1 MTRGVSAGINAMI
14 GKWLP
19 EQRLFVKS
27 DQRTRVVRLSPLA
40 QLGGAVCF
48 AALAAWTGH
57 LTIQHASGADLKAQ
71 LVEADQRLVEIYEMR
86 VARLEEEKRRLA
98 DRLSESRAGMAFAA
112 DQAAET
118 HQTLGAALADAKAMK
133 ASHASHMQQL
143 ETFAEIQVA
152 TNDRCDGLD
161 AALTEATAT
170 KTTLSRQL
178 LASNAA
184 LGDLAAALE
193 ETADRRD
200 LAQTSVSRLS
210 SEVAALQSEF
220 DLRRDQQN
228 RLMSRLEDAA
238 RLSLGSLDT
247 VFSKTGVD
255 LDKVLAEVKRDYSG
269 SGGLFIPVMT
279 DIGFDGTVGG
289 VDGADDDGEATRVKS
304 LLADM
309 ERVNAMRIAVDRL
322 PFLRPVGPARFSSGY
337 GNRKDPKNG
346 RKAFHAGIDFA
357 GPRGTP
363 IYATGAGEVVFSA
376 RQRGYGNLIK
386 IRHAFGYETVY
397 AHLNRRRVKVGDKV
411 ERGDRIGDMGN
422 TGRSTGTHL
431 HYEIRV
437 NGNTVNPAKY
447 IEAARNVL

>member
-1 MTRGVSAGINAMI
+1 MTRGVSAGINAVI
-14 GKWLP
+14 GRWLP

-40 QLGGAVCF
+40 QVVGAVCF
-48 AALAAWTGH
+48 AALMAWTGYR
-57 LTIQHASGADLKAQ
+57 TTQHVSGVDLDAQ
-71 LVEADQRLVEIYEMR
+71 MVEADQRLVEIYEMR
-86 VARLEEEKRRLA
+86 VARLEEEMRRLA
-98 DRLSESRAGMAFAA
+98 DKLSESRADMAFAA
-112 DQAAET
+112 DEAAET
-118 HQTLGAALADAKAMK
+118 HQTLGAALADAKAMQ
-133 ASHASHMQQL
+133 ASHASHKRQL
-143 ETFAEIQVA
+143 ETLAEIQVA

-161 AALTEATAT
+161 AALTEATAA
-170 KTTLSRQL
+170 KTSLSRQL

-184 LGDLAAALE
+184 LDDLAAALN
-193 ETADRRD
+193 ETADHRD
-200 LAQTSVSRLS
+200 LAQTSASQLS

-220 DLRRDQQN
+220 DLRRAQQN

-238 RLSLGSLDT
+238 RLSLGSLET

-255 LDKVLAEVKRDYSG
+255 LDKVLAEVKRDHSG
-269 SGGLFIPVMT
+269 SGGLFIPVAA
-279 DIGFDGTVGG
+279 DVGFGGTS
-289 VDGADDDGEATRVKS
+289 GADGMGDDGEAKRVKT

-309 ERVNAMRIAVDRL
+309 ERVNAMRIAVYRL
-322 PFLRPVGPARFSSGY
+322 PFLRPVGPARFSSAY
-337 GNRKDPKNG
+337 GHRKDPING
-346 RKAFHAGIDFA
+346 RKAFHAGVDFA
-357 GPRGTP
+357 APRGTP
-363 IYATGAGEVVFSA
+363 IYATGAGEVVFSG

>member
-1 MTRGVSAGINAMI
+1 MTRGVSAWTNAML
-14 GKWLP
+14 GGWLP
-19 EQRLFVKS
+19 EQRLFAKT
-27 DQRTRVVRLSPLA
+27 DQRTRFVRLSPLA
-40 QLGGAVCF
+40 QAAGAVSF
-48 AALAAWTGH
+48 AALLAWTGY
-57 LTIQHASGADLKAQ
+57 LTTQRLSGTDFDAQ

-86 VARLEEEKRRLA
+86 IARLEEDKRRLA
-98 DRLSESRAGMAFAA
+98 DKLSESNAGMTFAA
-112 DQAAET
+112 DAAAET
-118 HQTLGAALADAKAMK
+118 HQSLGSALAAAKSLQAREV
-133 ASHASHMQQL
+133 SHLQQMENL
-143 ETFAEIQVA
+143 ADLQVA
-152 TNDRCDGLD
+152 TNARCEELD
-161 AALTEATAT
+161 VALTAKAEAQSTI
-170 KTTLSRQL
+170 SQQL

-184 LGDLAAALE
+184 LADLALALD
-193 ETADRRD
+193 ETAEDRD
-200 LAQTSVSRLS
+200 LAQAAASQLGA
-210 SEVAALQSEF
+210 EVATLQSEF

-269 SGGLFIPVMT
+269 SGGLFIPIET
-279 DIGFDGTVGG
+279 DVGFDRAI
-289 VDGADDDGEATRVKS
+289 GASRDIDEPDRVKT
-304 LLADM
+304 LLSDM
-309 ERVNAMRIAVDRL
+309 ERINEMRIAIDRL

-337 GNRKDPKNG
+337 GTRKDPKNG
-346 RKAFHAGIDFA
+346 RKAFHGGIDFA
-357 GPRGTP
+357 APRGTA

>member
-1 MTRGVSAGINAMI
+1 MTRGVSARINAMI
-14 GKWLP
+14 GRWIP
-19 EQRLFVKS
+19 EQRLFAKT
-27 DQRTRVVRLSPLA
+27 DQRTRFVRLSPVM
-40 QLGGAVCF
+40 QVTGAVSF
-48 AALAAWTGH
+48 AALLAWTGF
-57 LTIQHASGADLKAQ
+57 LTTQNLSGADLDGR
-71 LVEADQRLVEIYEMR
+71 LVEADQRLVEIYELR
-86 VARLEEEKRRLA
+86 VARLEEDKRRLA
-98 DRLSESRAGMAFAA
+98 DKLSESQAGMAFAA
-112 DQAAET
+112 DAAAET
-118 HQTLGAALADAKAMK
+118 HQSLGAALADAKAMK
-133 ASHASHMQQL
+133 ANETSHQKQL
-143 ETFAEIQVA
+143 EKLANVQVA
-152 TNDRCDGLD
+152 TNARCDDLD
-161 AALTEATAT
+161 ATLTAATAARNA
-170 KTTLSRQL
+170 LSQQL

-184 LGDLAAALE
+184 LTDLATALD
-193 ETADRRD
+193 ETADARD
-200 LAQTSVSRLS
+200 LAQTTAGQLEL
-210 SEVAALQSEF
+210 EVAALQSDY

-269 SGGLFIPVMT
+269 SGGLFIPIEA
-279 DIGFDGTVGG
+279 DIGFDRAATAPDE
-289 VDGADDDGEATRVKS
+289 VDDPDRVKT
-304 LLADM
+304 LLSDM
-309 ERVNAMRIAVDRL
+309 ERVNEMRIAIDRL

-337 GNRKDPKNG
+337 GTRKDPKNG
-346 RKAFHAGIDFA
+346 RKAFHGGIDFA
-357 GPRGTP
+357 APRGTA

>member
-1 MTRGVSAGINAMI
+1 MTRGVCAGINAII
-14 GKWLP
+14 GRWIP
-19 EQRLFVKS
+19 ERRLFAKT
-27 DQRTRVVRLSPLA
+27 DQRTRFVRLSPLA
-40 QLGGAVCF
+40 QVAGAVSV
-48 AALAAWTGH
+48 AALMAWTGY
-57 LTIQHASGADLKAQ
+57 LTSQHVSGADFDAQ
-71 LVEADQRLVEIYEMR
+71 MVEADQRLVEIYEMR
-86 VARLEEEKRRLA
+86 VARLEEDKRRLA
-98 DRLSESRAGMAFAA
+98 DKLSESQAGMAFAA
-112 DQAAET
+112 DQTART
-118 HQTLGAALADAKAMK
+118 HQSLGSAMAEAKTMKASTASHLQQLEALAD
-133 ASHASHMQQL
+133 L
-143 ETFAEIQVA
+143 QVA
-152 TNDRCDGLD
+152 TNNRCDGLD
-161 AALTEATAT
+161 VALKAAKTSR
-170 KTTLSRQL
+170 TTLSRQL
-178 LASNAA
+178 HAANAA
-184 LGDLAAALE
+184 LTDLATALD
-193 ETADRRD
+193 ETADSRD
-200 LAQTSVSRLS
+200 LAQSSANQLT
-210 SEVAALQSEF
+210 SEVATLKSEF

-228 RLMSRLEDAA
+228 RLMSQLEDAA

-247 VFSKTGVD
+247 VFRKSGVD
-255 LDKVLAEVKRDYSG
+255 LDKVLAEVKREYSG
-269 SGGLFIPVMT
+269 SGGLFIPIET
-279 DIGFDGTVGG
+279 DVGFDQA
-289 VDGADDDGEATRVKS
+289 ADAEEADQPERVKT
-304 LLADM
+304 LLSDM
-309 ERVNAMRIAVDRL
+309 ERVNAMRIAIDQL

-357 GPRGTP
+357 APRGTA